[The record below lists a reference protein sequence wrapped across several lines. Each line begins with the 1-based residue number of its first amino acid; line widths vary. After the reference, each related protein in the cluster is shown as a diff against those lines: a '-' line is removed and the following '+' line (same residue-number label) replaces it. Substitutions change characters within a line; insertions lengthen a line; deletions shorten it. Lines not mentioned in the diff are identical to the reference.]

1 METNADGP
9 LSGLRILELGHFV
22 AAPFCT
28 RVLADLGADII
39 KIEPPS
45 GDPVR
50 QWGQQIGGNSL
61 WFSVHG
67 RNKQSVT
74 LNLKHKKAIPLLLRL
89 IGRCDAL
96 VENYRPGQLA
106 KFGLTPDALEQAR
119 PGLVVAH
126 ISGYGQNGPYR
137 DRAAFGVIG
146 EAIGG
151 IRYLTNHAPGT
162 TDLPPVRVGVSI
174 GDSLAGLYAALGVM
188 AALWKRDAGSGDRRG
203 RDIDVALTE
212 SVLSLMEGLLPEYG
226 KLGLIR
232 EPAGAR
238 INTAA
243 PTSAYPTSDDKWL
256 LIAANSDPLFAK
268 LAAVMGQPA
277 LAADPRFLGNRLRVQ
292 HAAELDDIIGAWTK
306 QATASDLDGRL
317 TDADIPCT
325 QVYTAADIAHDEQ
338 YRARGM
344 VREIDD
350 PLFGPVLHP
359 GIVPHVSDDP
369 GRVRWPGPAIG
380 AHTEQV
386 LSGLLGLT
394 GADLDA
400 LRKEGVL

>member
-1 METNADGP
+1 MDMNADGP
-9 LSGLRILELGHFV
+9 LSGVRVLELGHFV

-28 RVLADLGADII
+28 RVLADLGADVI

-50 QWGQQIGGNSL
+50 QWGEQVDGNSL

-67 RNKQSVT
+67 RNKRSVT
-74 LNLKHKKAIPLLLRL
+74 LNLKHPKAIPLLLRL
-89 IGRCDAL
+89 IGQCDAL

-106 KFGLTPDALEQAR
+106 KFGLTPEVLEKAR

-151 IRYLTNHAPGT
+151 IRYLTNHPPGT

-174 GDSLAGLYAALGVM
+174 GDSLAGLYAALGVL
-188 AALWKRDAGSGDRRG
+188 AALWKRDAGSGDGRG
-203 RDIDVALTE
+203 RTIDVALTE
-212 SVLSLMEGLLPEYG
+212 SVLSLMEGTLPEYG
-226 KLGLIR
+226 KLGLVR

-243 PTSAYPTSDDKWL
+243 PTSAYPTSDGKWL

-277 LAADPRFLGNRLRVQ
+277 LASDPRFIGNRLRVQ
-292 HAAELDDIIGAWTK
+292 HAAELDGIIDAWTK
-306 QATASDLDGRL
+306 QATAADLDARL
-317 TDADIPCT
+317 TETDIPCT
-325 QVYTAADIAHDEQ
+325 QVYTAADIARDEQ
-338 YRARGM
+338 YPDTRHGPRG
-344 VREIDD
+344 
-350 PLFGPVLHP
+350 G
-359 GIVPHVSDDP
+359 
-369 GRVRWPGPAIG
+369 
-380 AHTEQV
+380 
-386 LSGLLGLT
+386 
-394 GADLDA
+394 
-400 LRKEGVL
+400 